1 MANSWSI
8 EARKARWKKFMSPD
22 SPPGY
27 MLMARYDEPEVPPV
41 PPWPAAY
48 PEKKRERIEWALA
61 LYEHQMKQ
69 AAWLHDD
76 FIPYLFMNTG
86 TEIFAEAF
94 GCRVHRPE
102 GSNPCAIPLITSAS
116 EVAALKVPDLSAPSL
131 AILFEMADEL
141 RRRAGPEALMRTV
154 DIQSPMDI
162 AALIWDKNTFFIGLL
177 DAPEAVKELADKV
190 HRLLTAFLDEWF
202 RRYGTEHIAH
212 HPDYYMDGGMTLSED
227 EVGAVNEDMFE
238 EFFLGELSALSRR
251 YGGIG
256 MHCCANSRHQWE
268 GFHKIHDLR
277 LLNLYAPPTKTSQYI
292 KDAFAFF
299 DTRVAQMHYG
309 WALEGP
315 VETWPQQYPKDKKIV
330 VDWWP
335 SSKEEAI
342 RGAAAFAEATHK
354 LNP

>member
-1 MANSWSI
+1 
-8 EARKARWKKFMSPD
+8 MSPG

-27 MLMARYDEPEVPPV
+27 MLMVRYDEPGG
-41 PPWPAAY
+41 PPWPAPYA
-48 PEKKRERIEWALA
+48 EKKKERIEWALT
-61 LYEHQMKQ
+61 LYERWMKQ
-69 AAWLHDD
+69 TAWLKDD
-76 FIPYLFMNTG
+76 FIPYLNMNTG

-94 GCRVHRPE
+94 GCEVYRPE
-102 GSNPCAIPLITSAS
+102 GSNPCAMPLINSAS

-141 RRRAGPEALMRTV
+141 RRRAGPEALMKTV

-162 AALIWDKNTFFIGLL
+162 AALIWDKNSFYVGLL
-177 DAPEAVKELADKV
+177 EAPEAVKELANKV
-190 HRLLTAFLDEWF
+190 HQLLTVFLDEWF

-227 EVGAVNEDMFE
+227 EVGAVNEEMFE

-251 YGGIG
+251 YGGLG

-299 DTRVAQMHYG
+299 DTRIAQMHYG
-309 WALEGP
+309 WELDGP
-315 VETWPQQYPKDKKIV
+315 VETWPAKYPKDKKIV
-330 VDWWP
+330 VDWCCA
-335 SSKEEAI
+335 SKEEAI
-342 RGAAAFAEATHK
+342 RGAAAFAAATGRAGK
-354 LNP
+354 

>member
-1 MANSWSI
+1 MSDPWSI

-27 MLMARYDEPEVPPV
+27 MLMARYDEPGG
-41 PPWPAAY
+41 PPWPQVY
-48 PEKKRERIEWALA
+48 PEKKRERIEWALTF
-61 LYEHQMKQ
+61 YERQMRQ
-69 AAWLHDD
+69 AEWLHDD
-76 FIPYLFMNTG
+76 IVPYLFMNTG

-94 GCRVHRPE
+94 GCQVHRPE

-116 EVAALKVPDLSAPSL
+116 EVAALKVPDLSTPSL
-131 AILFEMADEL
+131 AMLFEMTDEL
-141 RRRAGPEALMRTV
+141 RRRAGPDALIRTP

-162 AALIWDKNTFFIGLL
+162 AALIWDKSSFYIGIIET
-177 DAPEAVKELADKV
+177 PEAVRELADKV
-190 HRLLTAFLDEWF
+190 HQFLTAFLDEWF

-256 MHCCANSRHQWE
+256 MHCCANSRHQWN
-268 GFHKIHDLR
+268 GFHKIEGLR
-277 LLNLYAPPTKTSQYI
+277 ALNLYAPPTKTSQYV

-299 DTRVAQMHYG
+299 DSRIAQMHYG
-309 WALEGP
+309 WALDGP
-315 VETWPQQYPKDKKIV
+315 IETWPKQYPKDKKIV

-335 SSKEEAI
+335 GSKEEAI
-342 RGAAAFAEATHK
+342 RGAAAFAAATGK
-354 LNP
+354 